1 MFNVGG
7 PEVLVILLVALIA
20 LGPAQLPKAAR
31 QVGQVMA
38 EIRKVSSGFQRELT
52 DAFDLESKSEKP
64 EKPQSPGGPQDVA
77 PPSDDLPDAGPGS
90 RRRRSGLSA
99 DRVSATDEA
108 QELTGGHMSLI
119 EHLTELRSRLIKCVI
134 AVAVG
139 AVIVWIF
146 YDPILTFLKAPLD
159 EADPNARLI
168 LTDPLQG
175 LATRFKVSGYGG
187 IALATP
193 VLLWQLWK
201 FITPGLYP
209 KERRYAVPFVAS
221 GVVLFIM
228 GASLAYWTLPRALAF
243 LISIGGPDI
252 EAFYTPDKYIQLIV
266 YMMLAFGLG
275 FEFPIVLV
283 FLQLVGVLSY
293 KRLISWRRYA
303 IIGIVVLVAVI
314 TPSGDPISLAAL
326 SVPMYLFY
334 ELSIL
339 IGWLITR
346 RRVHRRDVTEAFTLD
361 PFQQQAVAAIDRG
374 ESVLVAAPTGAG
386 KTVVAEHAVERVLA
400 EPDGRVFY
408 TTPVKALSNQKYGDL
423 VRRHGPDRI
432 GLLTGDNSINGDARV
447 VVMTTEVLRNM
458 IYAGRPLDD
467 LRFVVLDEVHYL
479 QDAYRGP
486 VWEEVI
492 IHVPGPRPAGVP
504 VGHGVQRRRAGGL
517 ADRGP
522 GPDGHGDRAPPTG
535 RARAPLRRRRRC
547 RGHAAGDPDPGR

>member
-1 MFNVGG
+1 
-7 PEVLVILLVALIA
+7 
-20 LGPAQLPKAAR
+20 
-31 QVGQVMA
+31 
-38 EIRKVSSGFQRELT
+38 
-52 DAFDLESKSEKP
+52 
-64 EKPQSPGGPQDVA
+64 
-77 PPSDDLPDAGPGS
+77 
-90 RRRRSGLSA
+90 
-99 DRVSATDEA
+99 VSATDEA

-159 EADPNARLI
+159 EADPDARLI

-346 RRVHRRDVTEAFTLD
+346 RRVT
-361 PFQQQAVAAIDRG
+361 
-374 ESVLVAAPTGAG
+374 
-386 KTVVAEHAVERVLA
+386 AE
-400 EPDGRVFY
+400 
-408 TTPVKALSNQKYGDL
+408 T
-423 VRRHGPDRI
+423 
-432 GLLTGDNSINGDARV
+432 
-447 VVMTTEVLRNM
+447 
-458 IYAGRPLDD
+458 
-467 LRFVVLDEVHYL
+467 
-479 QDAYRGP
+479 
-486 VWEEVI
+486 
-492 IHVPGPRPAGVP
+492 
-504 VGHGVQRRRAGGL
+504 
-517 ADRGP
+517 
-522 GPDGHGDRAPPTG
+522 
-535 RARAPLRRRRRC
+535 
-547 RGHAAGDPDPGR
+547 